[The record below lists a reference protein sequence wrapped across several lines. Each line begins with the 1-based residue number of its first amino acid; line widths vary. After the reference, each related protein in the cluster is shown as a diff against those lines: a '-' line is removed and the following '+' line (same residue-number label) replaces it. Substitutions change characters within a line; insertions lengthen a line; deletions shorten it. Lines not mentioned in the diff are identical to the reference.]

1 MAQEEKKGK
10 NRLRYMILSI
20 IIAVVAWSVV
30 TYATDPD
37 ITKTFAGVRVELIGE
52 DELKENGYV
61 VVARDDLPKLSVKM
75 SGKRSDLIK
84 SIDKTKILLDVSGI
98 DEEGEIE
105 TEIAVKLPNSRVSV
119 EKVSSQTV
127 TVTVEKLVTKEIPVR
142 VEQTGDVEGKIIKS
156 SSEKETV
163 PISGAKSELDMIEA
177 VLVSVD
183 VTGITETKTEKKE
196 YTLVLK
202 DDADREDLDTI
213 GITET
218 LVSVTNT
225 VYEPRELPIK
235 VVTKTGNETALNE
248 VDTATEPKT
257 VKVGI
262 SEGVNVEYIT
272 VTIDEGSGEGEY
284 KLDKLDG
291 VYIPDKNRTVIVK
304 PIWNQIN

>member
-10 NRLRYMILSI
+10 NKLRYMILSI

-30 TYATDPD
+30 TYTTDPD
-37 ITKTFAGVRVELIGE
+37 ITKTFAGVRVELVGE

-61 VVARDDLPKLSVKM
+61 VVNREDLPKLSVKM

-84 SIDKTKILLDVSGI
+84 TIDKTKILLDVSKI

-127 TVTVEKLVTKEIPVR
+127 PVMVEKLVTKEIPVQ
-142 VEQTGDVEGKIIKS
+142 VEQTGDTGGKIIKS
-156 SSEKETV
+156 AAEKETV

-177 VLVSVD
+177 VLVNVD
-183 VTGITETKTEKKE
+183 VTGVTETQTSEKE

-202 DDADREDLDTI
+202 EDADREDLVTI
-213 GITET
+213 SMTET

-225 VYEPRELPIK
+225 VYETQELPIK
-235 VVTKTGNETALNE
+235 VLAKSGSESALNE
-248 VDTATEPKT
+248 VDTVTEPRT

-262 SEGVNVEYIT
+262 SEDVNVEYIT
-272 VTIDEGSGEGEY
+272 VTIDEGAGDGEY
-284 KLDKLDG
+284 KLDKIDG
-291 VYIPDKNRTVIVK
+291 VYIPEKSRTVTVK

>member
-37 ITKTFAGVRVELIGE
+37 ITKTFAGVRVEIIGE
-52 DELKENGYV
+52 EELKENGFV
-61 VVARDDLPKLSVKM
+61 VVGRDDLPKLSVKM

-105 TEIAVKLPNSRVSV
+105 TEIAVKLSNSRVSV

-127 TVTVEKLVTKEIPVR
+127 AVTVEKLVTKEIPVR
-142 VEQTGDVEGKIIKS
+142 VEQTGESDGKIIKS
-156 SSEKETV
+156 ASEKETV
-163 PISGAKSELDMIEA
+163 PISGAKSELDMIDA

-183 VTGITETKTEKKE
+183 ITGVTETKTSQKE

-202 DDADREDLDTI
+202 DDADREELDTI
-213 GITET
+213 SITET
-218 LVSVTNT
+218 LVPVTNT

-235 VVTKTGNETALNE
+235 VVVKSESGTQLNE
-248 VDTATEPKT
+248 VDTVTEPRT

-262 SEGVNVEYIT
+262 GEGVNVEYIT
-272 VTIDEGSGEGEY
+272 VTVNEGAGEGEY
-284 KLDKLDG
+284 KVDKLDG
-291 VYIPDKNRTVIVK
+291 VYIPEKSRTVTVK
-304 PIWNQIN
+304 PVWNQIN